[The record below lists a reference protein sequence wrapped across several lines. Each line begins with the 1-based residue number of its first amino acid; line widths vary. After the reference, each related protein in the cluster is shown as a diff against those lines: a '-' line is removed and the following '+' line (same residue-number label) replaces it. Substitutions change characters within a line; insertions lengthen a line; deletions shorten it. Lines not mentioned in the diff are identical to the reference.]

1 MLLVKHEYELR
12 CSAINAMQKKRWG
25 LNSPLTITS
34 QARNP
39 LCHNA
44 PQWHKH
50 SWRCEE
56 HNLTSYD
63 IGQKG
68 NLWCFLSTFFNK
80 GPTHLWNK
88 LQSYI
93 WYPISNV
100 TYFSPHTA
108 EVSLA
113 GTWVIT
119 CYLYIL
125 VQHTS
130 KQSSVGWSSHLNC
143 VKNWTARWIKVTS
156 TRTLAHTGM
165 KHHQQQQQQQQ
176 QQQHNRI
183 SFRSWKSVNNLS
195 ITCTYSSLDF
205 HKGRCKRW

>member
-1 MLLVKHEYELR
+1 MQYKRRDGVWTHDWRLRVRHATHCATTPLNALNILEDVK
-12 CSAINAMQKKRWG
+12 KKSR
-25 LNSPLTITS
+25 
-34 QARNP
+34 
-39 LCHNA
+39 
-44 PQWHKH
+44 
-50 SWRCEE
+50 EE

-88 LQSYI
+88 LQLYI

-100 TYFSPHTA
+100 TSFSPHTA

-113 GTWVIT
+113 GSWVIT

-130 KQSSVGWSSHLNC
+130 KQSSVGWSSHLNW
-143 VKNWTARWIKVTS
+143 VKDWTARWIKVTS
-156 TRTLAHTGM
+156 TRTLARTGM
-165 KHHQQQQQQQQ
+165 KHQQQ

-183 SFRSWKSVNNLS
+183 AFSSWNSVNNLS